1 MIEGSADTRATL
13 TADDDPV
20 RLQLLRQLK
29 RSEERYH
36 SLVEN
41 ADDAVIAIRGDG
53 VITGFNRKAEQ
64 MFGYGREEV
73 LGKSVTLLAPP
84 RMRELQ
90 QRMFDKFCRTGKL
103 YIIGK
108 TLAGNGLRKD
118 GREFPL
124 EGTALLVEEDGAYT
138 LTILIR
144 DISERRKM
152 EELLLQSEKL
162 KSMGEFAGGV
172 AHNFNNI
179 LSVIMGRTQLLRR
192 NMQIPP
198 DREAAEKFVEELKKN
213 LEIIEKASIDGAD
226 TVKRIQD
233 FSGTAPVEVQGF
245 TAVNVNEIIEQ
256 ALECTRLKWHDDAWA
271 RGISISIKKDLSPL
285 PLVGGNASELRAVFV
300 NLINNA
306 VDALPRGGL
315 IRVKTYSGAGQ
326 VVGIVEDSGVGM
338 SREVQ
343 GRIFDPFFTTKGVQS
358 TGLGM
363 SVSHGIITRHH
374 GTITVESVENR
385 GTTCCLKFPVY
396 TGAPQEERQASS
408 LPEKAR
414 KASILVVEDEEE
426 VRELLKDILTDGGHE
441 VEFSSNGQ
449 KGLELFQ
456 EKKFD
461 LVFTDLG
468 MPGMSGWQVAEKI
481 KQLSSDTPVA
491 LITGW
496 EVTKKKQELKKNGV
510 DVVVKKP
517 FRVDEILRL
526 VQEWMAERDNHASV
540 PA

>member
-20 RLQLLRQLK
+20 RLELLKQLK

-36 SLVEN
+36 SLVEH

-90 QRMFDKFCRTGKL
+90 QRMFDKFCRTRKL

-108 TLAGNGLRKD
+108 TLAGSGLRKD

-124 EGTALLVEEDGAYT
+124 EGTTLLVEEDGAYM

-152 EELLLQSEKL
+152 EELILQSEKL

-198 DREAAEKFVEELKKN
+198 DREAAEKFVEELKKS

-233 FSGTAPVEVQGF
+233 FAGTAPIEVEGF

-449 KGLELFQ
+449 RGLELFQ

-496 EVTKKKQELKKNGV
+496 EVKKKKQELKKNGV
-510 DVVVKKP
+510 DVVLKKP

>member
-300 NLINNA
+300 NLVNNA

>member
-64 MFGYGREEV
+64 MFGYGREEL

-124 EGTALLVEEDGAYT
+124 EGTTLLVEEDGAYT

-152 EELLLQSEKL
+152 EELILQSEKL

-198 DREAAEKFVEELKKN
+198 DREAAEKFIEELKKN
-213 LEIIEKASIDGAD
+213 LEIIEKASIDGAN

-256 ALECTRLKWHDDAWA
+256 ALECTRPKWHDDAWA

-374 GTITVESVENR
+374 GTITVESVEDR

-441 VEFSSNGQ
+441 VAFSSNGQ

-496 EVTKKKQELKKNGV
+496 EVKKKKQELKKNGV

>member
-1 MIEGSADTRATL
+1 
-13 TADDDPV
+13 
-20 RLQLLRQLK
+20 
-29 RSEERYH
+29 
-36 SLVEN
+36 
-41 ADDAVIAIRGDG
+41 
-53 VITGFNRKAEQ
+53 
-64 MFGYGREEV
+64 
-73 LGKSVTLLAPP
+73 
-84 RMRELQ
+84 
-90 QRMFDKFCRTGKL
+90 
-103 YIIGK
+103 
-108 TLAGNGLRKD
+108 
-118 GREFPL
+118 
-124 EGTALLVEEDGAYT
+124 
-138 LTILIR
+138 
-144 DISERRKM
+144 
-152 EELLLQSEKL
+152 
-162 KSMGEFAGGV
+162 
-172 AHNFNNI
+172 
-179 LSVIMGRTQLLRR
+179 
-192 NMQIPP
+192 
-198 DREAAEKFVEELKKN
+198 
-213 LEIIEKASIDGAD
+213 
-226 TVKRIQD
+226 
-233 FSGTAPVEVQGF
+233 
-245 TAVNVNEIIEQ
+245 
-256 ALECTRLKWHDDAWA
+256 
-271 RGISISIKKDLSPL
+271 
-285 PLVGGNASELRAVFV
+285 VGGNSSELRAVFV

-326 VVGIVEDSGVGM
+326 VVVIVEDSGVGM

-363 SVSHGIITRHH
+363 SVSCGIIRRHH

-385 GTTCCLKFPVY
+385 GTTFCLKFPVY
-396 TGAPQEERQASS
+396 TGAPQEERQAAS

>member
-198 DREAAEKFVEELKKN
+198 DREAAEKFVVELQKS

-517 FRVDEILRL
+517 FRVDEILQL

>member
-1 MIEGSADTRATL
+1 MIEGSADKRATL

-20 RLQLLRQLK
+20 RLELLKQLK

>member
-20 RLQLLRQLK
+20 RLELLKQLK
-29 RSEERYH
+29 LSEERYH
-36 SLVEN
+36 SLVEH

-90 QRMFDKFCRTGKL
+90 QRMFDKFCRTRKL

-124 EGTALLVEEDGAYT
+124 EGTTLLVEEDGACT

-152 EELLLQSEKL
+152 EELILQSEKL

-198 DREAAEKFVEELKKN
+198 DREAAEKFVEELKRS

-233 FSGTAPVEVQGF
+233 FAGTAPIEVEGF

-449 KGLELFQ
+449 RGLELFQ

-496 EVTKKKQELKKNGV
+496 EVKKKKQELKKSGV
-510 DVVVKKP
+510 DVVLKKP

>member
-13 TADDDPV
+13 TAEDDPV

-124 EGTALLVEEDGAYT
+124 EGTTLLVEEDGAYT

-152 EELLLQSEKL
+152 EELILQSEKL

-198 DREAAEKFVEELKKN
+198 DREAAEKFIEELKKN
-213 LEIIEKASIDGAD
+213 LEIIEKASIDGAN

-233 FSGTAPVEVQGF
+233 FSGTARVEVQGF
-245 TAVNVNEIIEQ
+245 TAVNVNEIVEQ
-256 ALECTRLKWHDDAWA
+256 ALECTRPKWHDDAWA

-285 PLVGGNASELRAVFV
+285 PLVRGNASELRAVFV

-414 KASILVVEDEEE
+414 KACILVVEDEEE

-496 EVTKKKQELKKNGV
+496 EVKKKKQELKKNGV

>member
-1 MIEGSADTRATL
+1 
-13 TADDDPV
+13 
-20 RLQLLRQLK
+20 
-29 RSEERYH
+29 
-36 SLVEN
+36 
-41 ADDAVIAIRGDG
+41 

-64 MFGYGREEV
+64 MFGYGREEM

-84 RMRELQ
+84 RIRELQ
-90 QRMFDKFCRTGKL
+90 QRMLERYRRTRKL
-103 YIIGK
+103 HIIGK
-108 TLAGNGLRKD
+108 TVPGIGLRKD

-124 EGTALLVEEDGAYT
+124 EGTTLLGEEDGEYM

-152 EELLLQSEKL
+152 EELILQSEKL

-198 DREAAEKFVEELKKN
+198 DREAAEKFVEELKRS

-233 FSGTAPVEVQGF
+233 FAGTAPVEVQGF

-300 NLINNA
+300 NLITNA

-408 LPEKAR
+408 LPEKTR

-496 EVTKKKQELKKNGV
+496 EVKKKKQELKKNGV

>member
-20 RLQLLRQLK
+20 RLELLKQLK

-90 QRMFDKFCRTGKL
+90 QRMFDKFCRTRKL

-108 TLAGNGLRKD
+108 TLAGSGLRKD

-124 EGTALLVEEDGAYT
+124 EGTTLLVEEDGAYT

-152 EELLLQSEKL
+152 EELVLQSEKL

-198 DREAAEKFVEELKKN
+198 DREAAEKFVEELKKS
-213 LEIIEKASIDGAD
+213 LEIIEKASIDGAN

-233 FSGTAPVEVQGF
+233 FAGTAPVEVQGF

-256 ALECTRLKWHDDAWA
+256 ALEFTRFKWHDDAWA

-496 EVTKKKQELKKNGV
+496 EVKKKKQELKKNGV
-510 DVVVKKP
+510 DVVLKKP